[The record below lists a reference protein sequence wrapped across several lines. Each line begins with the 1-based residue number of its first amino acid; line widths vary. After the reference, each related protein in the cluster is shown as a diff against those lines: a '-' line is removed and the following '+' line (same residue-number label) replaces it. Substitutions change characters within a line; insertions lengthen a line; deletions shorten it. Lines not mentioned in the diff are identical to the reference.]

1 MALPPRVTLIE
12 VGPRDGLQN
21 EKAVVPVEGKVAWV
35 EALADAGL
43 KEIEVTSFVSPKWVP
58 QLADAD
64 EVFARLRKRDDVVYS
79 ALVPNMRGMERALAC
94 GVRRIAVFTS
104 ATETFCRKNINMSVD
119 QSLEGFRDVI
129 SAATRNGISVRGYLS
144 VAFGCPYEGDVDP
157 QRAADVAQKLADLG
171 CDELSIGDTIGVA
184 APPGIEAVLSRLR
197 FPVERTALHLH
208 DTRGTAVANAWH
220 AFTMGYTRFDSS
232 SGGLGGCPY
241 APGAAGNVATEDL
254 DYLFA
259 RAGVATGVDLARVA
273 SAADAVCALLG
284 TRPRSR
290 AGRVEA
296 RRA

>member
-64 EVFARLRKRDDVVYS
+64 EVFARLRKRNDVVYS